1 MRMNKYTIISFVALL
16 IVVAALP
23 VYALYE
29 AGRLDQAQVALAE
42 RYVAEG
48 ADMYVENCA
57 TCHGAD
63 GLGIG
68 AMPALNN
75 PNLAKA
81 DRQVLH
87 DTIAHSPHG
96 TAMSAWHVDD
106 GGGLNSF
113 QVEGLVTLIMS
124 ADWTEVS
131 RLATVKGFREPAR
144 GDPNVDLATMEAGD
158 MDDPHECRA
167 CHEEPEVH
175 AERFGFNCSRC
186 HTLEAWK
193 PALLLRHTFALD
205 HGEKGQVACQT
216 CHTVTYFENT
226 CYGCHDHEVADMKT
240 VHEAEGIYE
249 LEPCSECHPTGVSG
263 EAKRLGYG
271 LGGKTS
277 AIEAPRPDAEGQ
289 LPGGGAEIAPLG
301 EEGAGQAGPGQPAEP
316 VDGTTGGQEQTP
328 AQPGGSD
335 DAPSTGPSRGS

>member
-1 MRMNKYTIISFVALL
+1 MNKYTITSLLALL

-29 AGRLDQAQVALAE
+29 SGRMDGAQVALSE

-57 TCHGAD
+57 TCHGSD

-75 PNLAKA
+75 PSLAKA
-81 DRQVLH
+81 DRGVLY

-131 RLATVKGFREPAR
+131 RLATVKGFREPALA
-144 GDPNVDLATMEAGD
+144 DPRAELATMEAGGQ
-158 MDDPHECRA
+158 DDPHECRA
-167 CHEEPEVH
+167 CHEDPEVH
-175 AERFGFNCSRC
+175 AERFGLNCSRC

-216 CHTVTYFENT
+216 CHTTTYFENT
-226 CYGCHDHEVADMKT
+226 CYGCHDHEPTDMKA

-249 LEPCSECHPTGVSG
+249 MDKCGECHPTGASG
-263 EAKRLGYG
+263 EAERLGYG
-271 LGGKTS
+271 LGGQTGS
-277 AIEAPRPDAEGQ
+277 IEAPGLKLDGQ
-289 LPGGGAEIAPLG
+289 LPGGGAEVAPLG
-301 EEGAGQAGPGQPAEP
+301 EENAGQPALAEP
-316 VDGTTGGQEQTP
+316 AGSPAEPASRQEQEP
-328 AQPGGSD
+328 AKPGSSD
-335 DAPSTGPSRGS
+335 DAPPPGPAHGG

>member
-1 MRMNKYTIISFVALL
+1 MNKYTIVSFLALL
-16 IVVAALP
+16 IVVTALP
-23 VYALYE
+23 VYDLYE
-29 AGRLDQAQVALAE
+29 SGRMDQAQVTLTE

-57 TCHGAD
+57 SCHGSD
-63 GLGIG
+63 GMGIG

-81 DRQVLH
+81 DRDVLY

-124 ADWTEVS
+124 ADWTEVN
-131 RLATVKGFREPAR
+131 RLATVKGFQEPAPA
-144 GDPNVDLATMEAGD
+144 DPRAELATMEADGQ
-158 MDDPHECRA
+158 DDPHECRA

-175 AERFGFNCSRC
+175 AERVGFNCSRC

-193 PALLLRHTFALD
+193 PALPLRHTFALD

-216 CHTVTYFENT
+216 CHAATYFENT
-226 CYGCHDHEVADMKT
+226 CYGCHDHDPADMDT
-240 VHEAEGIYE
+240 VHAAEGITQ
-249 LEPCSECHPTGVSG
+249 LEPCGECHPTGASG
-263 EAKRLGYG
+263 EARQLGYG
-271 LGGKTS
+271 LQ
-277 AIEAPRPDAEGQ
+277 GQ
-289 LPGGGAEIAPLG
+289 TGSLPGLLPGL
-301 EEGAGQAGPGQPAEP
+301 AGPM
-316 VDGTTGGQEQTP
+316 TGGGTIEIP
-328 AQPGGSD
+328 SLDEEDADLPG
-335 DAPSTGPSRGS
+335 RGR

>member
-1 MRMNKYTIISFVALL
+1 MNKYTVISFVALL
-16 IVVAALP
+16 VVVAALP
-23 VYALYE
+23 VYALFE
-29 AGRLDQAQVALAE
+29 AGRMDGAQVALSE

-81 DRQVLH
+81 DREVLY

-113 QVEGLVTLIMS
+113 QVQGLVTLIMS

-144 GDPNVDLATMEAGD
+144 SDPNVDLATMEADGQE
-158 MDDPHECRA
+158 DPHECRA

-175 AERFGFNCSRC
+175 AERFGLNCSRC

-205 HGEKGQVACQT
+205 HGEQGQVACQT
-216 CHTVTYFENT
+216 CHTETYHKNT
-226 CYGCHDHEVADMKT
+226 CYGCHDHEVADMES
-240 VHEAEGIYE
+240 VHEAEGISE

-263 EAKRLGYG
+263 EAERLGYG
-271 LGGKTS
+271 LGGRTG
-277 AIEAPRPDAEGQ
+277 AIEAPGPNVDGQ
-289 LPGGGAEIAPLG
+289 LPAGGAGIALPGGVEVAPLG
-301 EEGAGQAGPGQPAEP
+301 EEGAGQEAPGAQESEGPG
-316 VDGTTGGQEQTP
+316 GTE
-328 AQPGGSD
+328 
-335 DAPSTGPSRGS
+335 DAPPEGSSQGG